1 MKYTAINI
9 GPIVKT
15 LGMAR
20 KPRELWA
27 ASYLFSFLMKRIVM
41 LIQNKGVIISPATI
55 DDTEKNGIGLYPDRV
70 FIKGGELSFDD
81 IQEVLIKYAID
92 LSLNPDYFNVM
103 MVDGDYNKD
112 AAAIKEL
119 NKQLDVMELFDLTS
133 GGSDSAKVRE
143 LIGLKY
149 GSKLFEDA
157 SGKKDFPI
165 ETLAEIAAVELK
177 DGSANWGEFVEA
189 AKSDD
194 KKISEKAFD
203 SLPKDKLNSYHK
215 YICVVQADGDNV
227 GKTVSH
233 SQLQDGK
240 VNEIS
245 SALLEFGKDATE
257 KIKTYGGL
265 PIYAGG
271 DDLLFIAPVVG
282 IDHTNIFQLL
292 EKLNND
298 SFGKVKDLVDNQRLK
313 NENDEDIHASLS
325 FGVSITYYKYPLY
338 EALESARHLL
348 FDVAK
353 DKKKF
358 PDKNSIVVDWRKHSG
373 GAFAM
378 QFSKSKEE
386 LKKAFDKM
394 IEASE
399 KKVEE
404 SVVSAVAHKIKEN
417 EGILGLWIGKDDAV
431 ERNGNFFQKYLE
443 HNPNKEEDKKTAS
456 DLYKDAALDLL
467 NELFKTET
475 DISQLTQTMYGML
488 RMAKFIN
495 GEEVKDE

>member
-27 ASYLFSFLMKRIVM
+27 ASYLFSYLMKRIV
-41 LIQNKGVIISPATI
+41 LSIQNRGVVISPATI
-55 DDTEKNGIGLYPDRV
+55 DGAEKNGIGLYPDRIFV
-70 FIKGGELSFDD
+70 KGGELSFAD
-81 IQEVLIKYAID
+81 IQEVLVKYAVD
-92 LSLNPDYFNVM
+92 LDLNPDYFNVM
-103 MVDGDYNKD
+103 MVDGEYNKD
-112 AAAIKEL
+112 SAAIKEL
-119 NKQLDVMELFDLTS
+119 NKQLDVMELFDLA
-133 GGSDSAKVRE
+133 GGSSESVKVRE

-149 GSKLFEDA
+149 GSELFEDA
-157 SGKKDFPI
+157 FGKKDFPI

-177 DGSANWGEFVEA
+177 EENGNWSQFVEK

-194 KKISEKAFD
+194 KKISEKAFGA
-203 SLPKDKLNSYHK
+203 LPKDKLNSYHK

-245 SALLEFGKDATE
+245 SALLEFGKDATD
-257 KIKTYGGL
+257 KIKSYGGL

-282 IDHTNIFQLL
+282 KDHTNIFQLL

-313 NENDEDIHASLS
+313 NENGEDIHASLS

-338 EALESARHLL
+338 EALGNARNLL
-348 FDVAK
+348 FGKAK
-353 DKKKF
+353 HVEG
-358 PDKNSIVVDWRKHSG
+358 KNAIATDWRKHSG

-378 QFSKSKEE
+378 QFSRSKEE

-443 HNPNKEEDKKTAS
+443 HNPNKEKDKKTAS
-456 DLYKDAALDLL
+456 DKYKDAALKLL

-475 DISQLTQTMYGML
+475 DISKLTQTMYGML

-495 GEEVKDE
+495 GEEVIDD